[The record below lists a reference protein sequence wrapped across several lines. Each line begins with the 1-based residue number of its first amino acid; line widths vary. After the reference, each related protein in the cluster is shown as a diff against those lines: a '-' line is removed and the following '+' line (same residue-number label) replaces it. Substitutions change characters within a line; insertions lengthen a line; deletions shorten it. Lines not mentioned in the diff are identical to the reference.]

1 MGDTAKTGPGK
12 WSHGDDKRVGLA
24 LVNTEGSE
32 ALAMGNTWC
41 TCVTAKGALA
51 MRPGLERVRERCS
64 ETHLSASLFI
74 SPGRPEWRLSLEN
87 YKKNAAELRLS
98 QLREHL
104 CGLSS
109 SPHGELMEPLLSEST
124 VNHTFHPCLP
134 NSAAAAVFTFTSP
147 FLGLAPHHWG
157 ETGQIPQA

>member
-1 MGDTAKTGPGK
+1 
-12 WSHGDDKRVGLA
+12 
-24 LVNTEGSE
+24 
-32 ALAMGNTWC
+32 MGNTWC

-134 NSAAAAVFTFTSP
+134 NSAAAAVLTFTSP
-147 FLGLAPHHWG
+147 FLGLAPITG
-157 ETGQIPQA
+157 EEQVKSRRLDCSLWVRLPQSEGRRGGRRRAPPVSPMPSRLPV